1 MRFMHSCM
9 YTYCMFSII
18 NQYTSRITTKD
29 EAFRF
34 TFLDPVDG
42 YIELV
47 LEDMAQ
53 VTSQGWNIEP
63 HKEPLRVRI

>member
-1 MRFMHSCM
+1 ME
-9 YTYCMFSII
+9 
-18 NQYTSRITTKD
+18 D
-29 EAFRF
+29 EVIRF

-47 LEDMAQ
+47 LEDIGE

-63 HKEPLRVRI
+63 HKEPLRVRYYPPYTLSDSVSIV

>member
-1 MRFMHSCM
+1 ME
-9 YTYCMFSII
+9 
-18 NQYTSRITTKD
+18 D
-29 EAFRF
+29 EVIRF

-47 LEDMAQ
+47 LEDIDQ

-63 HKEPLRVRI
+63 HKEPLRVRYCPPYTLSDSVSIV